1 MSTWEQQEAKDYC
14 KSERVSN
21 LRNNNY
27 IENDSNR
34 HKNRNVSLDE
44 YIRKTKLYLRNIIP
58 DLENYDTWKIQLANC
73 N

>member
-1 MSTWEQQEAKDYC
+1 MGTWEQQEAKDYC
-14 KSERVSN
+14 KPKRVSN

-27 IENDSNR
+27 IENDSNC

-58 DLENYDTWKIQLANC
+58 HLEKYYTWKIQLANF

>member
-1 MSTWEQQEAKDYC
+1 M
-14 KSERVSN
+14 SN